1 MNLTLATTYQL
12 YLGRNI
18 PQMSTNLSVVS
29 PDDIA
34 EFLYNTVEQ
43 YFKDYVLSV
52 GVGCWRDNPE
62 DMYILTII
70 TDQYEAGLQVRAIAK
85 AYKETFNQE
94 AVLVNSFRSDYILV

>member
-12 YLGRNI
+12 CLGRNI
-18 PQMSTNLSVVS
+18 VKDGKYFSIVS

-43 YFKDYVLSV
+43 YFKDYVLSE
-52 GVGCWRDNPE
+52 GVGCWRNHPE